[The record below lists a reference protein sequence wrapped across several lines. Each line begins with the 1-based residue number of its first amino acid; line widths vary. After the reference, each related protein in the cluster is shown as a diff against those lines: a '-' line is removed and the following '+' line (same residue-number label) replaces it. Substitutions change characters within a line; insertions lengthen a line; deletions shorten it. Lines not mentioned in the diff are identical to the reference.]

1 MMTDAQIL
9 ELAKTCGSEEFIGE
23 RDDETDGVYYQ
34 FWVDQLLKF
43 AREMYNKGQE
53 EEIRRQK
60 TGIGY
65 VNGVLTLDEF

>member
-1 MMTDAQIL
+1 MTDEQIL
-9 ELAKTCGSEEFIGE
+9 KLAKTFGFDDMIGE
-23 RDDETDGVYYQ
+23 RDDETDGVYWECWEEQ
-34 FWVDQLLKF
+34 FLKF

-65 VNGVLTLDEF
+65 VNDVLFVDEF